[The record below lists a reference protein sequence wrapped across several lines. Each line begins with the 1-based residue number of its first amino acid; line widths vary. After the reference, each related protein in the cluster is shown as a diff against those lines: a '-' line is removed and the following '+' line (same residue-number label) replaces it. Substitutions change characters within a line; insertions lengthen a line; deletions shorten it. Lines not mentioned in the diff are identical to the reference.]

1 MLVICPLS
9 ELLRQLF
16 EIGGKQMETNKAI
29 HVRLSHGN
37 STIARIIQSL
47 MSLQLSRADPEVI
60 FRNSAHSSRVIYG
73 RDPGPV
79 PGSRFLGRERQRPR
93 QNFLSSYYEKS
104 WNVVADLELELFSM
118 DTQI

>member
-1 MLVICPLS
+1 
-9 ELLRQLF
+9 
-16 EIGGKQMETNKAI
+16 
-29 HVRLSHGN
+29 
-37 STIARIIQSL
+37 

-79 PGSRFLGRERQRPR
+79 PGSRFLDRERQRPR